1 MANSFS
7 VGNAE
12 NIAKAVNTKAPAFA
26 KSKTKATKKTTKT
39 SEPIHVE
46 SERLDKDPTSSQ
58 DSKSPKAEPLWVE
71 SERLDD
77 TTPKAVSA
85 PNKALPSPAAPENP
99 HKGKQFRGST
109 GRLAG
114 NRLSWNDMKT
124 GKYSGAIAKGG
135 DINKRAG
142 IKVGSRPSSLAQTDP
157 NYRNQLLADLQKEA
171 SKHGE

>member
-12 NIAKAVNTKAPAFA
+12 NIAKAVNTKTPTFA
-26 KSKTKATKKTTKT
+26 KSKTKATKKTTKA
-39 SEPIHVE
+39 SEPKKVE

-58 DSKSPKAEPLWVE
+58 DIKSPKTEPLWVE

-77 TTPKAVSA
+77 TTPKAISA
-85 PNKALPSPAAPENP
+85 PNKAINAPTAPEHPN
-99 HKGKQFRGST
+99 KGKQFRGST

-114 NRLSWNDMKT
+114 NRLSFKDMQS
-124 GKYSGAIAKGG
+124 GKYEGAIFKGS
-135 DINKRAG
+135 DINKREG
-142 IKVGSRPSSLAQTDP
+142 IKVGKRPSSLAQTDP